1 MANLP
6 IVTKTSDIDIKSVYG
21 QSIFE
26 FYPQLKKILLQ
37 QPNGPELSQFFSE
50 PVLNNVRGEVT
61 WFTSI
66 NGPIKS
72 FADMTPDERRWAGE
86 KIKSYSQMVND
97 AASHIV
103 QMSGPK
109 SLGAEALRNAL
120 TTPKLDDSLFLVGDK
135 LVMAQW
141 GCVPYGES
149 SKDFDLVTEG
159 KALAIIVDNPLEP
172 EPEPELSKPPETEP
186 PKPPEPE
193 PPKPQEPE
201 PPKPPEPEPPKP
213 PEPEPPKPPEPKL
226 IEPEPPQAKT
236 LAEVLWR
243 WLVILLLTLLL
254 LAGLLMKSCT
264 YVAIGSTDNEDQL
277 RTEIANL
284 WVKVQEKAAACLPK
298 EPPQEEKEKEK
309 EKEIPPP
316 TPPIP
321 DLKDGAKN
329 KDLKAFNGDWE
340 LITELF
346 NVTTGE
352 PIIMYLHFDDK
363 GLGNLTINSKNSKA
377 SCRGG
382 ASAKFDSERSFT
394 VSMDACK
401 GSQPNSS
408 YPSDTG
414 SCNLIPNTNKAK
426 CMITCAS
433 GPCDATFQRRN

>member
-61 WFTSI
+61 WFTAI

-97 AASHIV
+97 AANHIV

-141 GCVPYGES
+141 GCVPYGVS
-149 SKDFDLVTEG
+149 SEDFDLVTEG
-159 KALAIIVDNPLEP
+159 KALAIIVDNPP
-172 EPEPELSKPPETEP
+172 EPEPPKSPEPEP

-193 PPKPQEPE
+193 PPKPPEPE
-201 PPKPPEPEPPKP
+201 VPKPPEPEPPKP

-243 WLVILLLTLLL
+243 WLVIVLLTLLL

-277 RTEIANL
+277 RTDIANL
-284 WVKVQEKAAACLPK
+284 WVKVQEKAAACLPNK
-298 EPPQEEKEKEK
+298 PPPEEKEK

-316 TPPIP
+316 APPIP
-321 DLKDGAKN
+321 DLNAGAKN

-340 LITELF
+340 LITEL
-346 NVTTGE
+346 TSEATGE
-352 PIIMYLHFDDK
+352 PIIMYLRFDDK
-363 GLGNLTINSKNSKA
+363 GLGNLTITSKKSKA

-382 ASAKFDSERSFT
+382 ASARFDSETAFT
-394 VSMDACK
+394 VTMDQCK
-401 GSQPNSS
+401 GQTNNSTFRS
-408 YPSDTG
+408 NQG

-426 CMITCAS
+426 CVIRCS
-433 GPCDATFQRRN
+433 EGPCDATFQRRN